1 MLQPVLQPRLL
12 LRRKPPELR
21 VVFEG
26 AALLRGREILI
37 SAKPVSGVPGLVLRR
52 TRLSGRAG
60 IRAIFFLKPVPL
72 PVRPLGLLT
81 RWGRRLR
88 WPRLYLGERRGQQQK
103 RCQTAHDLCP
113 AQHALTFLQSQL
125 QLARGTS
132 AAKAAFTTS
141 AVTAALKRCATQK
154 QMRAKI
160 KRCVPKIA
168 CCAGQNQLLRRDFP
182 QEIQAYG
189 FAVTSSCTCSSS
201 STSKSAYNSSFL
213 SNACRSPTAVPG
225 CTGRP
230 RDGGL
235 VAMASV

>member
-1 MLQPVLQPRLL
+1 MPQFVLQLHLL
-12 LRRKPPELR
+12 WRRKPPELR

-60 IRAIFFLKPVPL
+60 IRAIFSLKPVPL

-103 RCQTAHDLCP
+103 RCQTARNLRP
-113 AQHALTFLQSQL
+113 PQHALVS
-125 QLARGTS
+125 S
-132 AAKAAFTTS
+132 YYES
-141 AVTAALKRCATQK
+141 H
-154 QMRAKI
+154 
-160 KRCVPKIA
+160 
-168 CCAGQNQLLRRDFP
+168 
-182 QEIQAYG
+182 G

-235 VAMASV
+235 VAMVSV